1 MPLQHLDADADEV
14 MKSAQQIAREYDL
27 DYVGTEHVLLA
38 ILRNGECM
46 GARLLS
52 ALGVDEAKGRAAV
65 DELIQKSKEDTW
77 VLGRLPGSPH
87 FKNVI
92 VLAIEAATKLE
103 SKNVGTEHLLLALM
117 REQGCVADRALNAL
131 GVTIK
136 SATDEIVRQLGSA

>member
-38 ILRNGECM
+38 ILRSGECM

-52 ALGVDEAKGRAAV
+52 ALGVDEPKGRAAV

-103 SKNVGTEHLLLALM
+103 SKHVGTEHLLLALM

-136 SATDEIVRQLGSA
+136 SVTDEIVRQLGAA